1 MALARSMMR
10 VATPFLDVSMSNFVA
25 ITREHF
31 SSKAW
36 KRNASYLFARPLNT
50 VPVVLAELGKL
61 LPAIPIGF
69 LQAGESF
76 QLVAITALLP
86 DSNFWVAPDGR
97 WLGEYIPAVL
107 RTYPFGLVTPE
118 GRSEAIL
125 CVDESSALVVE
136 KGKEEGE
143 SSFFD
148 ESGAPSQPINDILN
162 FLSTIEQ
169 NRVATAIAVDALRSA
184 GLIQPWAL
192 STLHEGKSVAVSGLF
207 RVDEVALNAL
217 DAGLL
222 GALRNTGALVLAY
235 AQIFSLG
242 QVGLFD
248 KFKTLQ
254 AQLIAQAVSAA
265 QPKNSAQRP
274 GLSISD
280 EIIRFG

>member
-1 MALARSMMR
+1 MR
-10 VATPFLDVSMSNFVA
+10 VAAHFLDASMSNFVA

-61 LPAIPIGF
+61 LPTIHFGF
-69 LQAGESF
+69 LQSGESF
-76 QLVAITALLP
+76 QLVAITALQP
-86 DSNFWVAPDGR
+86 ESNFWVAPDGR
-97 WLGEYIPAVL
+97 WLGEYIPAAL

-118 GRSEAIL
+118 GQPEAIL
-125 CVDESSALVVE
+125 CIDDSSALVVE
-136 KGKEEGE
+136 PGEGE
-143 SSFFD
+143 PFFD
-148 ESGAPSQPINDILN
+148 ESGAPSPSIQDILN

-169 NRVATAIAVDALRSA
+169 NRVATSAAVDALRSA
-184 GLIQPWAL
+184 GLIQPWVL
-192 STLHEGKSVAVSGLF
+192 NTLHEGKSVAVSGLF

-222 GALRNTGALVLAY
+222 GTLRSTGALVLAY

-248 KFKTLQ
+248 KFRALQ
-254 AQLIAQAVSAA
+254 GQLIAQAASAA
-265 QPKNSAQRP
+265 QPPQSVQRP